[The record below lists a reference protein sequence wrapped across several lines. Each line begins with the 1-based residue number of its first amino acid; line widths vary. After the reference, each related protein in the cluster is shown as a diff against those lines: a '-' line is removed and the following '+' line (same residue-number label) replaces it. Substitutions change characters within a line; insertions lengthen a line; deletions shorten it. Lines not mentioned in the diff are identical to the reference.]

1 MDGDVTASRRSMLS
15 PPSMPSLEQIA
26 HLDAFL
32 EHLGAERRPAPQR
45 LTPQETTER
54 VIAAQ
59 LRLACAGVEEP
70 TPQFLHAL
78 AQTVERAVARDQRR
92 QHPTGLSRG
101 RFLGRAA
108 QAAAAAGLVGV
119 GAVADE

>member
-1 MDGDVTASRRSMLS
+1 GATAWTG
-15 PPSMPSLEQIA
+15 
-26 HLDAFL
+26 
-32 EHLGAERRPAPQR
+32 GASVPQEC
-45 LTPQETTER
+45 QACEETTER

-92 QHPTGLSRG
+92 QHPTGPSRG

-108 QAAAAAGLVGV
+108 QAAAAAGLVQRQQAIDARAFVERIAHVEPGK
-119 GAVADE
+119 